1 MSENILKKNLAKASG
16 VVLIRQ
22 GEIIDFFPQLPNV
35 IEDRDTGRLR
45 GYAFVEMSSEE
56 EAQDVMENVTGG
68 FALNSLYSQQEE
80 DELAEVLKYFS
91 ANTKAIYQKI
101 DKSQKEIDR
110 LKTKSIKRQKR
121 FEIAM
126 KNLESLL
133 NYD

>member
-22 GEIIDFFPQLPNV
+22 GEIIDFFPQSSNI
-35 IEDRDTGRLR
+35 IEDRETLR
-45 GYAFVEMSSEE
+45 SRGFGFVEMSSEE

-68 FALNSLYSQQEE
+68 FAINSLYSQQEE

-101 DKSQKEIDR
+101 DKSQKEIER